1 MKTIEKEIWNI
12 YGSLVV
18 YAYQVSLIMYISML
32 WLVGFG
38 SFDVFST
45 AIENSYLHEVTR
57 WIFLIYFGSFPHFGK

>member
-1 MKTIEKEIWNI
+1 METIEKEIWNI

-45 AIENSYLHEVTR
+45 AIENSYLHEVT
-57 WIFLIYFGSFPHFGK
+57 L

>member
-45 AIENSYLHEVTR
+45 AIENSS
-57 WIFLIYFGSFPHFGK
+57 SFSLVALTFFDLMTII